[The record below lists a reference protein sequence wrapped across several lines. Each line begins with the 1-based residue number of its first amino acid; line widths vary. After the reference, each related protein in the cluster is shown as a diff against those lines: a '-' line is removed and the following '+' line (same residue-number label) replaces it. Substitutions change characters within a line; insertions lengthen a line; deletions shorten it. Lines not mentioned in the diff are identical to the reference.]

1 MKKLDLPVT
10 GMTCA
15 NCALTV
21 ERNLKREAGVQAAN
35 VNFANEHALVE
46 FDPEAVSTGELVHLV
61 EDIGYGVAT
70 AKIDLPIAGMT
81 CANCATTIERT
92 LQRLDGVVDASVN
105 FASEKAMVAYVPGV
119 VSRVDLVRAVEDAG
133 YEGGTPPVIE
143 VEGAEQTLE
152 DVEQQAREAEI
163 RSKRNKLIVGA
174 ILGSLVML
182 VSMGPE
188 LGLLPH
194 IPYAAWI
201 AFALATPVQYY
212 LGRDFYVSA
221 WKATQN
227 RTANMDTLVALGSSV
242 AYFYS
247 AAVLIF
253 DIASPIYFETAAMIL
268 TFIIAGKYLEARAK
282 GQASAAIR
290 KLMNLQ
296 PDTAIVLRGG
306 EEREVPVSEVR
317 VGDSV
322 VVKPGGR
329 VPVDGVVAAGH
340 SAVDESMV
348 TGESMPVEKAEGDS
362 VIGGTINKT
371 GTFRFEAT
379 KVGAETALAQIVRLV
394 QEAQGSKAPV
404 QRLADQVAA
413 VFVPV
418 VIAVAL
424 LTFAA
429 WFFVGGAGFTQALIF
444 MTAVLLIAC
453 PCAMGLATPTGVMAG
468 TGVGAENG
476 ILVKTAASL
485 ERAGELDAVILD
497 KTGTITKGEPEVT
510 DIVIS
515 DFGFGTLRQAQGS
528 VSDWVAELE
537 TATRDRGAPELVT
550 DGGEMKGVADA
561 TPTIRSPQSAVLQLA
576 ASAERGSE
584 HPLGEAVVR
593 RAQEQG
599 VELAEATDFRALTG
613 RGVEA
618 TVDGR
623 AVLFGNMALMAEGQV
638 SMNGLTDAVDRLQ
651 AEGKTAMVLAVDGE
665 AVGVVAVA
673 DTIKEGS
680 EDAIQQLHAMGLE
693 IVMIT
698 GDNERTAQ
706 AIADQVGIDPSTGS
720 GRGRV
725 MAEVLPEDKANA
737 VKALQDEG
745 KLVAMVGDGINDAPA
760 LVQADIG
767 VAIGTGTDVAM
778 ESADVTL
785 MRGDLRS
792 VPQAIRLS
800 KKTMRTI
807 KQNLFWAF
815 FYNVAAIPVA
825 MGVLVPFFGPQW
837 QLNPIW
843 AAGAMAM
850 SSVFVVSNSLRL
862 RGFRLQTA

>member
-1 MKKLDLPVT
+1 MSVKKLDLPVT

-515 DFGFGTLRQAQGS
+515 DFGFGTLRQAQG
-528 VSDWVAELE
+528 
-537 TATRDRGAPELVT
+537 
-550 DGGEMKGVADA
+550 
-561 TPTIRSPQSAVLQLA
+561 
-576 ASAERGSE
+576 
-584 HPLGEAVVR
+584 
-593 RAQEQG
+593 
-599 VELAEATDFRALTG
+599 
-613 RGVEA
+613 
-618 TVDGR
+618 
-623 AVLFGNMALMAEGQV
+623 
-638 SMNGLTDAVDRLQ
+638 RL
-651 AEGKTAMVLAVDGE
+651 
-665 AVGVVAVA
+665 
-673 DTIKEGS
+673 
-680 EDAIQQLHAMGLE
+680 
-693 IVMIT
+693 
-698 GDNERTAQ
+698 
-706 AIADQVGIDPSTGS
+706 
-720 GRGRV
+720 
-725 MAEVLPEDKANA
+725 
-737 VKALQDEG
+737 
-745 KLVAMVGDGINDAPA
+745 
-760 LVQADIG
+760 
-767 VAIGTGTDVAM
+767 
-778 ESADVTL
+778 
-785 MRGDLRS
+785 
-792 VPQAIRLS
+792 
-800 KKTMRTI
+800 
-807 KQNLFWAF
+807 
-815 FYNVAAIPVA
+815 
-825 MGVLVPFFGPQW
+825 
-837 QLNPIW
+837 
-843 AAGAMAM
+843 
-850 SSVFVVSNSLRL
+850 
-862 RGFRLQTA
+862 

>member
-1 MKKLDLPVT
+1 
-10 GMTCA
+10 
-15 NCALTV
+15 
-21 ERNLKREAGVQAAN
+21 
-35 VNFANEHALVE
+35 
-46 FDPEAVSTGELVHLV
+46 
-61 EDIGYGVAT
+61 
-70 AKIDLPIAGMT
+70 
-81 CANCATTIERT
+81 
-92 LQRLDGVVDASVN
+92 
-105 FASEKAMVAYVPGV
+105 
-119 VSRVDLVRAVEDAG
+119 
-133 YEGGTPPVIE
+133 
-143 VEGAEQTLE
+143 
-152 DVEQQAREAEI
+152 
-163 RSKRNKLIVGA
+163 
-174 ILGSLVML
+174 
-182 VSMGPE
+182 
-188 LGLLPH
+188 
-194 IPYAAWI
+194 
-201 AFALATPVQYY
+201 
-212 LGRDFYVSA
+212 
-221 WKATQN
+221 
-227 RTANMDTLVALGSSV
+227 
-242 AYFYS
+242 
-247 AAVLIF
+247 
-253 DIASPIYFETAAMIL
+253 
-268 TFIIAGKYLEARAK
+268 
-282 GQASAAIR
+282 
-290 KLMNLQ
+290 
-296 PDTAIVLRGG
+296 
-306 EEREVPVSEVR
+306 
-317 VGDSV
+317 
-322 VVKPGGR
+322 
-329 VPVDGVVAAGH
+329 
-340 SAVDESMV
+340 
-348 TGESMPVEKAEGDS
+348 
-362 VIGGTINKT
+362 
-371 GTFRFEAT
+371 
-379 KVGAETALAQIVRLV
+379 
-394 QEAQGSKAPV
+394 
-404 QRLADQVAA
+404 
-413 VFVPV
+413 
-418 VIAVAL
+418 
-424 LTFAA
+424 
-429 WFFVGGAGFTQALIF
+429 
-444 MTAVLLIAC
+444 
-453 PCAMGLATPTGVMAG
+453 
-468 TGVGAENG
+468 
-476 ILVKTAASL
+476 
-485 ERAGELDAVILD
+485 
-497 KTGTITKGEPEVT
+497 
-510 DIVIS
+510 
-515 DFGFGTLRQAQGS
+515 
-528 VSDWVAELE
+528 
-537 TATRDRGAPELVT
+537 
-550 DGGEMKGVADA
+550 MKGTADA

-815 FYNVAAIPVA
+815 FYNVAMIPLA